1 MNDLVIRVLAVAPY
15 EGMRT
20 AIFHAADAFPN
31 LKLDIVV
38 GDLERGAELVRQKGS
53 ENYDAIISRG
63 GTATMIAK
71 TAECPVIEIDV
82 TFYDVLRCIKLAQN
96 YTDHFAVVGFPS
108 ITEPTHVL
116 CDLLQYS
123 TRIITVHKQE
133 DAEAALEAL
142 RRENYS
148 LVLCDMVTHTIAR
161 KKGFDAFLITSGAE
175 SLRSALVEA
184 EARGRLF
191 SQSRH
196 ERLILR
202 KLLPSQNSH
211 IVVLRQDGS
220 VYMAIPES
228 IPDDLT
234 TLCRS
239 AISEIKRDSVHHFYH
254 RTGNLLHT
262 VSGRAQI
269 IDNTTFY
276 IFNCQPSQI
285 QLRAHQV
292 GIRTLLQPECE
303 QLFSS
308 SFYSTSGA
316 MGELEQRIS
325 SIAHSRQPVMIIGES
340 GTGKEQIARLI
351 YLRSR
356 HTAKPFIVIDCR
368 IMDEKSWDYLFR
380 HHNSP
385 LVTFGSTIYFQH
397 LEDMPES
404 RQQELL
410 SIIQETGLSNRTKL
424 IFSCAQRS
432 DRPILEVARTFVFRL
447 GCLSENLLP
456 LRKRV
461 DEIPALAILYLNSLN
476 FELGKQISGF
486 EPHALEQLCHYDW
499 PSNYTQ
505 FKHVLHELA
514 VMTNSVYIHSSL
526 VAELLAKE
534 RALSRSAP
542 ASSSDIAIDGRSLED
557 ITADIIIHTLSRH
570 NGNQSSTA
578 KQLGISRSTL
588 WRYLNRYAKT
598 AAFAKL
604 DSPD

>member
-1 MNDLVIRVLAVAPY
+1 M
-15 EGMRT
+15 
-20 AIFHAADAFPN
+20 
-31 LKLDIVV
+31 
-38 GDLERGAELVRQKGS
+38 
-53 ENYDAIISRG
+53 
-63 GTATMIAK
+63 
-71 TAECPVIEIDV
+71 
-82 TFYDVLRCIKLAQN
+82 LRCIKLAQN
-96 YTDHFAVVGFPS
+96 YTYHFAVVGFSS

-123 TRIITVHKQE
+123 TRIITLHKPE

-142 RRENYS
+142 RREGYS

-161 KKGFDAFLITSGAE
+161 QNGFDAILITSGAE

-202 KLLPSQNSH
+202 NLLPSQNSYV
-211 IVVLRQDGS
+211 VVLRQDTS
-220 VYMAIPES
+220 VYLTIPENV
-228 IPDDLT
+228 PQDLIA
-234 TLCRS
+234 LCRG
-239 AISEIKRDSVHHFYH
+239 ALTDIKRDAVHHFYH
-254 RTGNLLHT
+254 RTGSILHT
-262 VSGRAQI
+262 VSGRVQI
-269 IDNTTFY
+269 IDNTPFY

-285 QLRAHQV
+285 QLRANQV

-325 SIAHSRQPVMIIGES
+325 SIAHSRQPVMIIGEP

-356 HTAKPFIVIDCR
+356 YTAKPFIVIDCR

-385 LVTFGSTIYFQH
+385 LVAFGSTIYFQH
-397 LEDMPES
+397 IEDMPEA

-410 SIIQETGLSNRTKL
+410 SIIQETGLATRTKL
-424 IFSCAQRS
+424 VFSCAQRS
-432 DRPILEVARTFVFRL
+432 DMSVPEVARTFVFRL

-456 LRKRV
+456 LRKRA

-526 VAELLAKE
+526 VAELLTKE

-542 ASSSDIAIDGRSLED
+542 SSPSDIAIEGRTLED
-557 ITADIIIHTLSRH
+557 ITADIIIHALSQN

-578 KQLGISRSTL
+578 RQLGISRSTL
-588 WRYLNRYAKT
+588 WRYLNRYAQNT
-598 AAFAKL
+598 PFAKV
-604 DSPD
+604 DHPD